1 MSTTPRETAPS
12 ATTPRR
18 AGTRK
23 VVRTMR
29 HDPNDRPFLVIWE
42 VTRAC
47 ALVCQHCRADSQDEF
62 HPHQLTTAQGLDL
75 LDQMAAFGAP
85 SPMVVLS
92 GGDAFERDDLEE
104 LIAYGKDVGL
114 SMSLAP
120 SVTPKG
126 TPQRY
131 ASVAEAG
138 VRAVSIS
145 LDGASAA
152 THDGFRGVEG
162 VYDATAPTCRTIV
175 DLGMRL
181 QINTTVTADNLFE
194 LPEVFERV
202 LDLDAFLWSVFFL
215 VPTGRGDALT
225 PVDATVVEDVLH
237 WLVDVARYHAVKTT
251 EAPHFRRVMLQ
262 RQKAGDVDAA
272 EHFGLGPTYRRLRT
286 HLLRIVAER
295 ELPVRTPRP
304 PLDINA
310 GRGFVFIDHVGTV
323 YPSGFLP
330 LPGGSVKER
339 PLTELYRTSPV
350 FTQLRDPDLLTG
362 RCGSCEYRTVCGGS
376 RSRAFAM
383 AGDHLAEEPHC
394 AYEPRGGQLVRV
406 EAPRG
411 SGHPMAGPPGSG
423 HPGGGHPGGGQ
434 PGGGHPGGGHPGGG
448 ASQSA

>member
-1 MSTTPRETAPS
+1 MSIPTPTAPGDAPS
-12 ATTPRR
+12 R
-18 AGTRK
+18 AGAPRK
-23 VVRTMR
+23 VVRSMR

-42 VTRAC
+42 ITRAC

-92 GGDAFERDDLEE
+92 GGDAFERADLEE
-104 LIAYGKDVGL
+104 LIAHGKARGL

-120 SVTPKG
+120 SVTPKA
-126 TPQRY
+126 TPERF
-131 ASVAEAG
+131 ASVAKAG

-225 PVDATVVEDVLH
+225 PVDATVVEDLLH
-237 WLVDVARYHAVKTT
+237 WLVDVSRYHAVKTT

-272 EHFGLGPTYRRLRT
+272 EHFGLGPTYRRLREQ
-286 HLLRIVAER
+286 LLRIVAER
-295 ELPVRTPRP
+295 ELPERRPRP

-339 PLTELYRTSPV
+339 PLTALYRESPV

-362 RCGSCEYRTVCGGS
+362 RCGGCEYRTVCGGS

-394 AYEPRGGQLVRV
+394 VYEPRGGALVRV
-406 EAPRG
+406 DAP
-411 SGHPMAGPPGSG
+411 S
-423 HPGGGHPGGGQ
+423 GGGHPMGGHPGSGQ
-434 PGGGHPGGGHPGGG
+434 PGGGHAGGGHPGSGG
-448 ASQSA
+448 GPQPA

>member
-1 MSTTPRETAPS
+1 MSTAHRDTTPRATAPGE
-12 ATTPRR
+12 ATP
-18 AGTRK
+18 RK

-29 HDPNDRPFLVIWE
+29 HDPSDRPFLVIWE

-47 ALVCQHCRADSQDEF
+47 ALVCHHCRADSQDAF
-62 HPHQLTTAQGLDL
+62 HPQQLTTAQGLDL

-104 LIAYGKDVGL
+104 LIAYGKARGL

-120 SVTPKG
+120 SVTPKA
-126 TPQRY
+126 TPERF
-131 ASVAEAG
+131 ASVARAG

-162 VYDATAPTCRTIV
+162 VYDATAPICRTIV

-181 QINTTVTADNLFE
+181 QINTTVTADNLLE

-237 WLVDVARYHAVKTT
+237 WLVDVSRYHAVKTT

-262 RQKAGDVDAA
+262 RQKAGAVDAA
-272 EHFGLGPTYRRLRT
+272 EAFGLGPTYRRLRAD
-286 HLLRIVAER
+286 LERIVAAR
-295 ELPVRTPRP
+295 ELPVRRPRP

-339 PLTELYRTSPV
+339 PLTELYRESPV
-350 FTQLRDPDLLTG
+350 FTQLRDPELLTG
-362 RCGSCEYRTVCGGS
+362 RCGSCEYRTLCGGS

-394 AYEPRGGQLVRV
+394 AYQPRGGQLVRV
-406 EAPRG
+406 EAATG
-411 SGHPMAGPPGSG
+411 QGHPMAG
-423 HPGGGHPGGGQ
+423 HPGTGQPVAAHPGDGAGQ
-434 PGGGHPGGGHPGGG
+434 P
-448 ASQSA
+448 A